1 MLTSDPSGFWSTEVH
16 IPSSYTAGKPV
27 IDRLLDELQRA
38 NWPETDVFGVH
49 LAVEEALINAIR
61 HGNRMDNSKRVRIA
75 YRLLPDRLS
84 IEIVDEG
91 AGFDPDCVPD
101 PTRPEN
107 RQCPSGRG
115 VLLMRNFM
123 SRVEFSDRGKRVVME
138 KVRGNG
144 A

>member
-1 MLTSDPSGFWSTEVH
+1 MLTSDPLGFWSTEVH

-38 NWPETDVFGVH
+38 NWPESDVFGVH

-61 HGNRMDNSKRVRIA
+61 HGNRMDKSKRVRIA

-91 AGFDPDCVPD
+91 NGFDPQCVPD
-101 PTRPEN
+101 PTQPEN
-107 RQCPSGRG
+107 RQSPCGRG

-123 SRVEFSDRGKRVVME
+123 SRVEFSDQGKRVVME
-138 KVRGNG
+138 KLRGTG
-144 A
+144 T